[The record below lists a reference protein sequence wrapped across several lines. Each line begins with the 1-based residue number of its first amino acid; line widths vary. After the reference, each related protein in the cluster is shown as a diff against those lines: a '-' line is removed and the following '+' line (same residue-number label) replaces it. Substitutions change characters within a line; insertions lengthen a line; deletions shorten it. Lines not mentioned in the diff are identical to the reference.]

1 MSRNPLIEAIHAAR
15 YDLEGCARPERD
27 ACLRKLNELLRQA
40 LDRAGSKETPELLL
54 DALFDD
60 YREFKRSKKREEWA
74 RLSGGKQ

>member
-15 YDLEGCARPERD
+15 YELESCARTERG
-27 ACLRKLNELLRQA
+27 AFIRKLNELLRQA
-40 LDRAGSKETPELLL
+40 LDRAGSKETPNLLL

-74 RLSGGKQ
+74 RLSGEK